1 MITSDLIK
9 TAFPKIKLPVEEFVS
24 ILNKILPEYDINTKE
39 RIVGFLAQ
47 TGHESGGYTKFVEN
61 LNYGAEGLCST
72 WPKRF
77 PTLASAKPYARTPE
91 KIGNKVYCDRM
102 GNGPEAS
109 GDGWKYRGRGLI
121 ALTGKSMYQ
130 NFANYINKPL
140 SECVEYCSS
149 LEGSIESA
157 CWFWKENNLNRF
169 CDKSDLK
176 GLCKAINGGL
186 IGFSERQK
194 LYVEIEMLFKGF

>member
-109 GDGWKYRGRGLI
+109 GDGWKYRGSSAI
-121 ALTGKSMYQ
+121 QLTGK
-130 NFANYINKPL
+130 ANYQKLATAIGKSL
-140 SECVEYCSS
+140 DDTVTFCGTTEGIIVSS
-149 LEGSIESA
+149 
-157 CWFWKENNLNRF
+157 CWFWKENNLNKF
-169 CDKSDLK
+169 CDKNDFV
-176 GLCKAINGGL
+176 GLTKAINGGT
-186 IGFSERQK
+186 IGIKDRLELKENLEK
-194 LYVEIEMLFKGF
+194 LL

>member
-157 CWFWKENNLNRF
+157 CWFWKENNLNKF
-169 CDKSDLK
+169 CDKNDFV
-176 GLCKAINGGL
+176 GLTKAINGGTTG
-186 IGFSERQK
+186 IKDRSELKSK
-194 LYVEIEMLFKGF
+194 LEKLL